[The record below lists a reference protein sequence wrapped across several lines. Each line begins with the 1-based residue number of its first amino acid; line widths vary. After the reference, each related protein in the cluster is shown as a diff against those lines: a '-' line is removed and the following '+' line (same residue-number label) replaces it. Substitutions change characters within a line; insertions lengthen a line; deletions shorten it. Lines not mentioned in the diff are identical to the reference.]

1 MLSVNNIS
9 KAYPP
14 QGLQAPSWVLQNVSI
29 DFANNRTCVVG
40 ANGSG
45 KSTLLLIIAGLLNAH
60 KGHIAWQG
68 EAQTKQ
74 SLKRMVALASDNI
87 LIPSFLIARQ
97 VISLTQE
104 TYKVDWPQTLI
115 SEFGFDEHLDKTVDS
130 LSTGSLKKLQLIC
143 AFMREPQVL
152 LLDEPNIALD
162 NKSVKVL
169 WRHIKAFPNMIIV
182 ASNEPSLYVEQAFE
196 PLTLKPATTNDEA
209 QA

>member
-14 QGLQAPSWVLQNVSI
+14 QGLQAPNWVLQNVSL

-45 KSTLLLIIAGLLNAH
+45 KSTLLLIIAGLLNAN

-68 EAQTKQ
+68 EAQSKQ
-74 SLKRMVALASDNI
+74 SLKQLVALASDNI

-104 TYKVDWPQTLI
+104 TYKAAWPQSLI
-115 SEFGFDEHLDKTVDS
+115 SEFGFDAHIDKTVDS

-143 AFMREPQVL
+143 AFMREPRVL
-152 LLDEPNIALD
+152 VLDEPNIALD
-162 NKSVKVL
+162 NKSVQVL
-169 WRHIKAFPNMIIV
+169 WQHMEAFPNMIIV
-182 ASNEPSLYVEQAFE
+182 ASNEPSLYVQQAFE
-196 PLTLKPATTNDEA
+196 RLDLKVSAT
-209 QA
+209 